1 MPDTGDLKGISRLFL
16 ARSVA
21 VVGAS
26 PSPEKVGSL
35 ILVNLI
41 DGGFTGNIYPIHPK
55 AAEIR
60 GLKAYPKIGDVPIQ
74 PDLVIIAIPAPYVPG
89 VLREAARSGVRA
101 AIIISGGFREAGRED
116 LEDEL
121 KEIAQQTGL
130 RFLGPN
136 CQGLNYRPNSLCAS
150 WPLVTTKGWMS
161 IVSQSGTV
169 AATLAGWAMEEGLGI
184 SASVSLGN
192 QANIIDSDL
201 LNFFSNDAECRSIAL
216 YLEGFKNGRRFLEVI
231 RNSILQKPV
240 VILKSG
246 RTAGGQRAAAS
257 HTKSL
262 AGKDEVFD
270 AFCRQF
276 GVLRAPDLETLYDC
290 AKALGMIRICRGN
303 RIQIITSSGGS
314 GILAVDEA
322 EREDL
327 VVPPL
332 PGPVIE
338 SLRNVG
344 LPQNAVFSNPLDLTM
359 STAEDFEKVTSIIS
373 DHELADI
380 YLFIFGDPIPEVTEV
395 VSRFQARVGPRVAVS
410 YLGGGEVEK
419 VERVLMHKAGIPVF
433 PTPERAIRAIQGV
446 VWAARRQKAFIEA
459 HMEA

>member
-1 MPDTGDLKGISRLFL
+1 MLDAEDLKGISNLFL
-16 ARSVA
+16 ARTVA

-26 PSPEKVGSL
+26 PIPEKVGSI
-35 ILVNLI
+35 ILGNLI

-60 GLKAYPKIGDVPIQ
+60 RLRVYPKISDVPIQ
-74 PDLVIIAIPAPYVPG
+74 PDLVIVAIPAPHVSE
-89 VLREAARSGVRA
+89 VLREAARFGIKA

-136 CQGLNYRPNSLCAS
+136 CQGVNYRPNCLCAS
-150 WPLVTTKGWMS
+150 WPLVTAQGSMS

-201 LNFFSNDAECRSIAL
+201 LNFFISDAKSQSIAF
-216 YLEGFKNGRRFLEVI
+216 YLEGFKNGKRFLEVI
-231 RNSILQKPV
+231 RNSNHQKPV

-276 GVLRAPDLETLYDC
+276 GVLEH
-290 AKALGMIRICRGN
+290 
-303 RIQIITSSGGS
+303 QIWKHY
-314 GILAVDEA
+314 
-322 EREDL
+322 
-327 VVPPL
+327 
-332 PGPVIE
+332 
-338 SLRNVG
+338 
-344 LPQNAVFSNPLDLTM
+344 M
-359 STAEDFEKVTSIIS
+359 TARK
-373 DHELADI
+373 H
-380 YLFIFGDPIPEVTEV
+380 
-395 VSRFQARVGPRVAVS
+395 
-410 YLGGGEVEK
+410 
-419 VERVLMHKAGIPVF
+419 
-433 PTPERAIRAIQGV
+433 
-446 VWAARRQKAFIEA
+446 
-459 HMEA
+459 